1 MNQNEMEKAL
11 AEVKEMIEALTET
24 QQHVERVCS
33 TIYHDYVRE
42 DIDALE
48 SRILRLEKMML

>member
-11 AEVKEMIEALTET
+11 AEMKEMIEALTET

-33 TIYHDYVRE
+33 MIYHEYVRQ
-42 DIDALE
+42 DIEALE